1 LVIRLLTA
9 ILGAA
14 LLTYTIR
21 QVGWDAVIVGITSV
35 GWWFLVILIL
45 GATRMAVRA
54 RAWMVCAEEPSGTGS
69 REPGTGNRDSGVGLP
84 FGAAFGA
91 MMAADALGNLTPLGL
106 LASEPAKI
114 MMART
119 RVSTVTS
126 IASVTIENA
135 FYTVSVAIV
144 LLTGTWFF
152 FQRADVPATLEYFA
166 EAIVGGAMVGG
177 MAFLWAARTR
187 PAVLSRIAP
196 IITKLAGRADA
207 PAEALRAVES
217 RIYGVLQWP
226 AARLARVAVWEV
238 AFHVAAVAEVWIVLR
253 LLPGGGGTTLTD
265 AFLME
270 SAGRF
275 VTVAFKFIPYRLG
288 VDEAGSGAVAQVL
301 GFGPVTGVT
310 LALIRRIRILCLNVF
325 GIIQLVRRRT

>member
-1 LVIRLLTA
+1 MIRLLTA

-21 QVGWDAVIVGITSV
+21 QVGWDAVVAGVTSV

-45 GATRMAVRA
+45 GAVRMAFRS
-54 RAWMVCAEEPSGTGS
+54 RAWMVCAEDASGAGNRDPGTGS
-69 REPGTGNRDSGVGLP
+69 GEATAGLP
-84 FGAAFGA
+84 FTAAFGA

-135 FYTVSVAIV
+135 FYTLSVAIV
-144 LLTGTWFF
+144 LLTGTWLF

-166 EAIVGGAMVGG
+166 EAIVVGAALGGA
-177 MAFLWAARTR
+177 AFLWTARR
-187 PAVLSRIAP
+187 QPAVLSRLAP
-196 IITKLAGRADA
+196 IVTKLAGRADA
-207 PAEALRAVES
+207 PAEALRDVET

-226 AARLARVAVWEV
+226 VARLARVAVWEA

-253 LLPGGGGTTLTD
+253 LLPGSSATTLTD

-288 VDEAGSGAVAQVL
+288 VDEAGSGAVAQML

-325 GIIQLVRRRT
+325 GIIQLVRRRP

>member
-1 LVIRLLTA
+1 VIRLLTA

-21 QVGWDAVIVGITSV
+21 QVGWDAVIAGITSV

-54 RAWMVCAEEPSGTGS
+54 RAWMACAEEPGV
-69 REPGTGNRDSGVGLP
+69 RNQEPGSSPQPEARSLP

-106 LASEPAKI
+106 LASEPAK
-114 MMART
+114 MMIARR

-166 EAIVGGAMVGG
+166 EAIVVGAVVGSV
-177 MAFLWAARTR
+177 AFLWAARTR
-187 PAVLSRIAP
+187 PAVLSRLAP

-207 PAEALRAVES
+207 PAEALREVET

-226 AARLARVAVWEV
+226 VARLARVAVWEV

-253 LLPGGGGTTLTD
+253 LLPGGSGTTLTD